1 MKRGERA
8 YIGIGS
14 NRGESVQNCLKAM
27 ELIAQQEGLIVKRK
41 SSLYKTEPI
50 GYSDQSWFVNAV
62 VEIEA
67 TLDPWK
73 TLERLQAIEITLGRE
88 RGIRWGPRSLDLD
101 LLFYGN
107 QVLEGP
113 DLVIPHPRI
122 QERRFVLLP
131 LAEIAS
137 DWLHP
142 LLGKSVQELLES
154 LEAGQKVFQLK
165 AEG

>member
-14 NRGESVQNCLKAM
+14 NLGEPVQNCLKAM
-27 ELIAQQEGLIVKRK
+27 ELLAQQEGLSIKRK

-50 GYSDQSWFVNAV
+50 GYSEQSWFVNAV
-62 VEIEA
+62 VEVDS

-73 TLERLQAIEITLGRE
+73 TLERLQAIEIALGRE

-131 LAEIAS
+131 LTEIAS

-154 LEAGQKVFQLK
+154 LGAGQKVIQI
-165 AEG
+165 ET